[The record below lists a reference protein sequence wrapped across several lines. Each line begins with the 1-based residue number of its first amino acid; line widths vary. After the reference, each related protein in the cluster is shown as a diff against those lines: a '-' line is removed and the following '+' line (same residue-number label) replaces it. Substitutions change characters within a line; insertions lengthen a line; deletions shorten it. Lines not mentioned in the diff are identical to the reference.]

1 MEVNVESENILETKQ
16 VSVAFRIAGKFQKA
30 IYDIDLSLKRGEV
43 LAIVGESGSG
53 KSTFATA
60 VMGLHNP
67 NQTQITGSILL
78 DDEEVIG
85 KTGDSMASIRGSK
98 VGMIF
103 QNPLTALNPLM
114 KIGQQIKE
122 MLAVHDVYPENQYES
137 RSFQLLE
144 QVGIPNPKRV
154 VNQFPHQLSGGMR
167 QRVMIAIAIANDPDL
182 IIADE
187 PTTALD
193 VTIQAQI
200 LDLILEIQKKKNA
213 GVILITHDLGVV
225 AEVADT
231 VAVMY
236 AGQLVEKTS
245 VEELFQNPK
254 HPYTRSLLR
263 SNPSA
268 ETVSDDLYVIPGS
281 VPSLSKI
288 EYDKDLFLARVPWM
302 KEEAQKVISEKVSEI
317 LNLKDLKVYYPIR
330 SGFFNRVTDN
340 VLAVDGVDLTI
351 HEGETVG
358 LVGESGSGKSTIGK
372 TIVGLEQ
379 MTSGQL
385 IYKGQDVSKK
395 KIRNQLKYNK
405 DVQMIF
411 QDAFSSLNP
420 RKTIYD
426 IIAEP
431 IRNFEKL
438 DANTENKRIHEL
450 LDIVGLPK
458 QALEQYPFQ
467 FSGGQQQRIGI
478 ARAVAT
484 NPKLI
489 VADEPVSALDLSVQ
503 AQVLNFMKLIQKDL
517 GIAFLFISH
526 DLGVVRHMTDNIA
539 VMHNGRI
546 VEKGTMDHRL
556 PRLRGLL
563 PGADRAAACTVDR
576 AAHADGRRAGLPR
589 LRRDLGDGRDR
600 ARDLPG
606 PALREI
612 GRA

>member
-30 IYDIDLSLKRGEV
+30 IYDIDLSLRRGEV

-137 RSFQLLE
+137 RIFQLLE

-200 LDLILEIQKKKNA
+200 LDLILEVQKKKNA

-225 AEVADT
+225 A
-231 VAVMY
+231 
-236 AGQLVEKTS
+236 
-245 VEELFQNPK
+245 EELFQNPK

-281 VPSLSKI
+281 VPSLSEI

-302 KEEAQKVISEKVSEI
+302 KEEAQKVISEKI
-317 LNLKDLKVYYPIR
+317 
-330 SGFFNRVTDN
+330 
-340 VLAVDGVDLTI
+340 
-351 HEGETVG
+351 
-358 LVGESGSGKSTIGK
+358 
-372 TIVGLEQ
+372 
-379 MTSGQL
+379 
-385 IYKGQDVSKK
+385 
-395 KIRNQLKYNK
+395 
-405 DVQMIF
+405 
-411 QDAFSSLNP
+411 
-420 RKTIYD
+420 
-426 IIAEP
+426 
-431 IRNFEKL
+431 
-438 DANTENKRIHEL
+438 
-450 LDIVGLPK
+450 
-458 QALEQYPFQ
+458 
-467 FSGGQQQRIGI
+467 
-478 ARAVAT
+478 
-484 NPKLI
+484 
-489 VADEPVSALDLSVQ
+489 
-503 AQVLNFMKLIQKDL
+503 
-517 GIAFLFISH
+517 
-526 DLGVVRHMTDNIA
+526 
-539 VMHNGRI
+539 
-546 VEKGTMDHRL
+546 
-556 PRLRGLL
+556 
-563 PGADRAAACTVDR
+563 
-576 AAHADGRRAGLPR
+576 
-589 LRRDLGDGRDR
+589 
-600 ARDLPG
+600 
-606 PALREI
+606 
-612 GRA
+612 